1 MIRYTNRS
9 EDTEQQAV
17 VSWARMNSHA
27 HKELELLHHI
37 PNGGSRNK
45 AEAVK
50 LKRIGTKAGVSD
62 LHLPVA
68 KGIYTTLYIEMKY
81 GDGKLSPAQKKFI
94 YTAASYNNYCCIC
107 YSAEE
112 AIKIIGEYI
121 SLADGAIMSH
131 PNMSIFKNGKVRTM
145 SYEE

>member
-50 LKRIGTKAGVSD
+50 LKRIGTKASVSD

-68 KGIYTTLYIEMKY
+68 KGIYNTLYIEMKY
-81 GDGKLSPAQKKFI
+81 GDGRLSPGQKKFI

-112 AIKIIGEYI
+112 AIKILREYI
-121 SLADGAIMSH
+121 GLPDGAAMSY